1 MCMRSYFP
9 ETVLS
14 CDGLSEWT
22 YVASVLFSLLCLCVV
37 QIDEDSVED
46 LGDQKRTT

>member
-1 MCMRSYFP
+1 MVMYFILHD
-9 ETVLS
+9 V
-14 CDGLSEWT
+14 
-22 YVASVLFSLLCLCVV
+22 VCVFF